1 MKTSFRF
8 LVLML
13 VIASAM
19 VFTGCKDKQ
28 AATPKFD
35 ILTEYL
41 VAQDLDLPTIM
52 TYMDGSTAIKFAA
65 FPASDADVPTFIA
78 KYHVIDIRATADF
91 AIGHISGAVNKPA
104 DSNGSYA
111 AVLTEAANAGVKPI
125 LVVCYSGQTACFVTS
140 LLRLYGYPKT
150 QALKW
155 GMSGWNAQ
163 FDKWTS
169 KIGNIAQGHANWTT
183 AAAPANVAF
192 AAPVINAIADEGE
205 ALLKERVEEVIA
217 AGFKTVTGTEVLTT
231 PSNYQINNY
240 FSTTDY
246 AAFGHINGA
255 FRISPLTLDG
265 DEILFLDPA
274 KKIVTY
280 CYTGQTS
287 AIISAY
293 LRVLGYDAYTLMW
306 GMNGL
311 YNSSTGWDTAENL
324 PNKWTA
330 SKAKSFAVVTK

>member
-1 MKTSFRF
+1 
-8 LVLML
+8 
-13 VIASAM
+13 
-19 VFTGCKDKQ
+19 
-28 AATPKFD
+28 
-35 ILTEYL
+35 
-41 VAQDLDLPTIM
+41 
-52 TYMDGSTAIKFAA
+52 
-65 FPASDADVPTFIA
+65 
-78 KYHVIDIRATADF
+78 
-91 AIGHISGAVNKPA
+91 
-104 DSNGSYA
+104 
-111 AVLTEAANAGVKPI
+111 
-125 LVVCYSGQTACFVTS
+125 
-140 LLRLYGYPKT
+140 
-150 QALKW
+150 
-155 GMSGWNAQ
+155 MSGWNAQ

-183 AAAPANVAF
+183 AAAPANIAF
-192 AAPVINAIADEGE
+192 AAPIINAIEEEGE
-205 ALLKERVEEVIA
+205 ALLKERVEAVIA
-217 AGFKTVTGTEVLTT
+217 GGFKTVTGTEVLTT

-246 AAFGHINGA
+246 AAFGHFTGA
-255 FRISPLTLDG
+255 FRISPLTVTG

-280 CYTGQTS
+280 CYTGQTA

-324 PNKWTA
+324 PNKWSA